1 MIRGFATRAVLAAA
15 LLAGCGPTTPPSAVP
30 ISIVNDTDVAVGLYI
45 GGDWLGTYPAGAS
58 VVVPLPSELR
68 LPTMVELLAPS
79 GAVMLDVTLDEG
91 QVTNAARGGYGT
103 SRSVPVACGVV
114 TLVVGTLAEGQ
125 SPEPPSTDDPV
136 PCE

>member
-1 MIRGFATRAVLAAA
+1 VIRGFVPRAVLAVA
-15 LLAGCGPTTPPSAVP
+15 LLASCAQPARTSATAVRIENDADVP
-30 ISIVNDTDVAVGLYI
+30 VGLYI
-45 GGDWLGTYPAGAS
+45 GGTWLGTYPAGAS

-79 GAVMLDVTLDEG
+79 GAVMLDVTLDER
-91 QVTNAARGGYGT
+91 QVADAARGGYGT
-103 SRSVPVACGVV
+103 SRSIPVACGVV